1 MTTKP
6 IKTILARALYDNQ
19 SEFPTEL
26 AFTRGDIVTVLERDP
41 EGYEGWWICSFKGKI
56 GIVPGN
62 RFEVLGTVSKTK
74 TDVASDV
81 YDDPREWSAPEPV
94 TRLHQTIPCAQL
106 FGMGTYE
113 NLESRKSGNRISDV
127 TDSGNYS
134 NRSSDVSLS
143 MQSVTG
149 ATLTGSTESRMHRKT
164 PDSQFEDYEDLDFD
178 SPRNHKPDFDQLVRA
193 LPPMPQSTT
202 TNTRRQ
208 IPTVNRRSYGVG
220 DYKQTPWQ
228 NDADKLDSDRTSSR
242 CDALMLKS
250 GDTAKTIY
258 TCSDQSRKTKNE
270 AGGENL
276 MGTSSTDLTS
286 TTTNNS
292 TTGVVNAEDL
302 LMALGSR
309 SAYVRFFSPLKQR
322 VEAQC
327 KRVSSAI
334 GSDQPQGL
342 VDVTVCIYNLALL
355 IHDLTIVHQI
365 CSVLTTSSK
374 DSPDTGLIRKFLLLR
389 KTAEDLKNQLSE
401 TVKNLETKKT
411 TKFRELSRLLAMVS
425 QTVAALDAAVL
436 ANSPLLFSP
445 TKILRRA
452 NSSSR
457 SRGSNR
463 QLEASRSLS
472 SSVPHLTHLDAAEVA
487 AGLEEL
493 QRLNPKQFKAFQD
506 GIHSVKQL
514 CDCSLHI
521 AQAFLGELKAH
532 DWSPSGQKREKT
544 PLTLG
549 FLTSHVKNILH
560 QSSLLV
566 RAITEFCA
574 TVCGDVE
581 NTALEDKRDYRRK
594 LAMELEHRGSAICEA
609 LKGLVIQA
617 KEATNYLRSEYP
629 NKTDSYVTNYVLP
642 MPGPVWQRLLGSTRG
657 VCMNLTA
664 VNKIL
669 ASYSFQLPK

>member
-1 MTTKP
+1 M
-6 IKTILARALYDNQ
+6 
-19 SEFPTEL
+19 FP
-26 AFTRGDIVTVLERDP
+26 F
-41 EGYEGWWICSFKGKI
+41 
-56 GIVPGN
+56 
-62 RFEVLGTVSKTK
+62 
-74 TDVASDV
+74 
-81 YDDPREWSAPEPV
+81 
-94 TRLHQTIPCAQL
+94 L
-106 FGMGTYE
+106 FF
-113 NLESRKSGNRISDV
+113 R
-127 TDSGNYS
+127 
-134 NRSSDVSLS
+134 
-143 MQSVTG
+143 Q
-149 ATLTGSTESRMHRKT
+149 
-164 PDSQFEDYEDLDFD
+164 DLDFD

-208 IPTVNRRSYGVG
+208 IPMMNRRSYGMG

-228 NDADKLDSDRTSSR
+228 NDADKRDSDLTSNQ
-242 CDALMLKS
+242 CDALALKS
-250 GDTAKTIY
+250 GETEKTIY
-258 TCSDQSRKTKNE
+258 ICSDQSKNNKNE
-270 AGGENL
+270 EGGENL
-276 MGTSSTDLTS
+276 MITSSTDLTS
-286 TTTNNS
+286 TTKSCS
-292 TTGVVNAEDL
+292 TTGGVNAEEDL

-327 KRVSSAI
+327 KRVLSAI
-334 GSDQPQGL
+334 RSDHPQDL

-355 IHDLTIVHQI
+355 VHDLTIVHQI
-365 CSVLTTSSK
+365 CSMLTTSSK

-401 TVKNLETKKT
+401 VVKSVEAKKT

-472 SSVPHLTHLDAAEVA
+472 SSVPHLTHLDTAEVA

-493 QRLNPKQFKAFQD
+493 QRMNPKQFKAFQD
-506 GIHSVKQL
+506 GTRSLKQL
-514 CDCSLHI
+514 CDRSLNI
-521 AQAFLGELKAH
+521 AQEFLGELKAH

-549 FLTSHVKNILH
+549 FLTSQVKNILH

-574 TVCGDVE
+574 TVCGDGE
-581 NTALEDKRDYRRK
+581 NTALEGRRDYRRK